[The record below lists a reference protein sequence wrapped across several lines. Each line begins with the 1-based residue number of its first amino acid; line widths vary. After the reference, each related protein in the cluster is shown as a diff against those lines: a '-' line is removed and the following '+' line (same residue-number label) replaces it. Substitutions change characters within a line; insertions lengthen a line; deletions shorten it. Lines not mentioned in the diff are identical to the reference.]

1 MAARPAAPA
10 RNLKSQLLPMI
21 FPGGINGLPNDSCG
35 SNFALPDIARHAVL
49 AKRGSLVSDRDRIWH
64 YGGVTV
70 MAVTAVN

>member
-35 SNFALPDIARHAVL
+35 SNFALPDIARLDTPSWPREAL
-49 AKRGSLVSDRDRIWH
+49 FFRIAI
-64 YGGVTV
+64 GFVT
-70 MAVTAVN
+70 TAASQ